1 MPTAEELQA
10 GFRIGEW
17 EVLPG
22 RRILRRDDEEIAPEP
37 KVFAVLMSL
46 AKRDGEV
53 VTRDELIDEVWD
65 GRPTGDE
72 PINRCVSQLRRH
84 LGDTRP
90 YRYIKPVTGSGYQ
103 LQTPVEPLTQ
113 AEEPAIEPPKRR
125 LWPYVF
131 GVAVVAVIALAMGWL
146 GPDLTEPEPGS
157 VESIVLLPCENQT
170 RENQTGDGQEYL
182 GAGFR
187 DELARTL
194 RQIDEFRVITGR
206 DTYLRRS
213 ASAVGRSFGVDSVL
227 RCVVQQSADELKVS
241 FEVSDGRSGEVIFAD
256 AITDEMANLFAMQET
271 VAVRVR
277 DNLLGAS
284 PQRLLSASRPHD
296 QQAYISYLR
305 GLYFFERRGVENL
318 LQAIEL
324 FEETIALDPQF
335 GPAYVQLATATAVRP
350 VYLDEDPAVSN
361 ARALEIVERGIA
373 ADPIVEDAAGAVY
386 GFVYQS
392 RNEWAKSELAYR
404 RATTAD
410 IVDANAFNWYSRMLA
425 SVGRLDASLEQI
437 LYALDMD
444 PDNAVI
450 NSRVAL
456 SYFWVGDNEKAG
468 EYFRRADELGASYN
482 IQLLGYALYLSEQ
495 GDYEAAS
502 AVAKRASADSGRPE
516 EWIDAMLAS
525 VENPELAPAALA
537 VIDETAAAGGL
548 PPQAEIV
555 TRIMLNDVDGALR
568 VARLLKQPGEAF
580 EMDLLWLPQFRALRE
595 RDEFLELM
603 RDLGVVEYWD
613 LSGCEYV
620 DARVLC
626 ED

>member
-1 MPTAEELQA
+1 MRSDEELQA
-10 GFRIGEW
+10 GFRIGDW
-17 EVLPG
+17 EVLPA
-22 RRILRRDDEEIAPEP
+22 RRILRRDDEEVAPEP

-46 AKRDGEV
+46 AKRDGDV

-103 LQTPVEPLTQ
+103 LQTPVEPIPVV
-113 AEEPAIEPPKRR
+113 EESTVAPPRR
-125 LWPYVF
+125 KLWPYMFALAV
-131 GVAVVAVIALAMGWL
+131 VAVVAFAMGWF
-146 GPDLTEPEPGS
+146 GPDLTELESGP
-157 VESIVLLPCENQT
+157 VESIILLPCENDT
-170 RENQTGDGQEYL
+170 EDGQEYL

-194 RQIDEFRVITGR
+194 RQIDGFRVITGR
-206 DTYLRRS
+206 DTYSRRS
-213 ASAVGRSFGVDSVL
+213 ASDVGRAFGVDSVL
-227 RCVVQQSADELKVS
+227 RCVVQQNAEELKVT
-241 FEVSDGRSGEVIFAD
+241 FEVSDGRSGEVLFAD
-256 AITDEMANLFAMQET
+256 AITDDMANLFAVQER

-284 PQRLLSASRPHD
+284 PQQLLSASRPAD
-296 QQAYISYLR
+296 DQAYISYLR
-305 GLYFFERRGVENL
+305 GLYLFERRGVDNL
-318 LQAIEL
+318 LEAIDL
-324 FEETIALDPQF
+324 FDETIALDPQF
-335 GPAYVQLATATAVRP
+335 GPAYLQLATATAVRP
-350 VYLDEDPAVSN
+350 VYLDEDPDVTN
-361 ARALEIVERGIA
+361 ARAIEIVEQGIA
-373 ADPIVEDAAGAVY
+373 ADPSIEDAAGAVY
-386 GFVYQS
+386 GYVYQS

-437 LYALDMD
+437 LYAQNMD

-456 SYFWVGDNEKAG
+456 SYFWVGDVEKAG
-468 EYFRRADELGASYN
+468 EFFQRAEYLGASYN
-482 IQLLGYALYLSEQ
+482 IQLLGHALYLAEQ
-495 GDYEAAS
+495 DDYEGAS
-502 AVAKRASADSGRPE
+502 AVAKRAAATSGLPE
-516 EWIDAMLAS
+516 EWIDAVLAS

-537 VIDETAAAGGL
+537 VIDETAAVGGL
-548 PPQAEIV
+548 PAQAEIV
-555 TRIMLNDVDGALR
+555 TRIMLGDVDGALR
-568 VARLLKQPGEAF
+568 VAQLLKQPGEAF
-580 EMDLLWLPQFRALRE
+580 EMDLLWLPQFRELRE
-595 RDEFLELM
+595 RDEFLVLM

-613 LSGCEYV
+613 LNDCAYV
-620 DARVLC
+620 DAQVVC